1 MVEYGWLTY
10 RCIINKSSIKG
21 GINLGN
27 RNKGMKIYFQ
37 RLVAVSVC
45 FLLFFLGSNYSKAE
59 TVTPITL
66 NPKDVEAFTN
76 KVIPEKMKKENAAGV
91 ALVVVKDNQ
100 ILFQKGFGFSDKE
113 KSTPIDPKKTVFRL
127 ASISKVF
134 TASAVMQL
142 VEQGKIDINKDI
154 VNYMGGLKYQNKMGE
169 PVTMEHLLTHTT
181 GFDYVDPR
189 PEDIHYQE
197 NDYTMLKDYVEDNM
211 PTVVRK
217 PGDTYTYDNFASM
230 LQGYIVQSLTN
241 TPFYK
246 YMAKNIF
253 YPLEMHNSSFVMT
266 NFIKEKLATGYD
278 AKGNAIPFYQT
289 RPTDMPQGSMF
300 STGSDVANFMIAQL
314 NDGKYKNNQILQ
326 KETVEDMQ
334 KTKFA
339 LHPKY
344 PNMTYGFEFFSPQSH
359 NGQYVFGKGG
369 NIPGFSSLMW
379 LIPEHKIGV
388 FVVTN
393 KDSSALPVEVFD
405 DFMNEYFPDKIK
417 PEYLNPNEEELK
429 KFEGVYRDLRLK
441 NLVSHVNI
449 SEGKLYVTDKVYGK
463 QELKQIDPLL
473 FEDEKGNYMA
483 FKLHKDGTV
492 KEMIHW
498 NSGSSALKLSE
509 PERFKDVDEN
519 HPYAKFIDPLH
530 QYEVLQ
536 ANKEGN
542 FTPESSLTRAEF
554 VYWLSQIAYFAPPSK
569 KEPVF
574 TDVKN
579 HPYAPHIQKLYEIG
593 ILYEKEGEQFHP
605 DRAITRQEAAWIT
618 WQYLKMLGAPSA
630 DATLKGDTDD
640 WAIESVKNIVGHRL
654 VGPEVIYNEDGSADY
669 LSKQSMKR
677 QEAAALLFYVLLS
690 S

>member
-1 MVEYGWLTY
+1 
-10 RCIINKSSIKG
+10 
-21 GINLGN
+21 
-27 RNKGMKIYFQ
+27 MKIYFQ
-37 RLVAVSVC
+37 RLIAVSVC

-59 TVTPITL
+59 TVASITL

-113 KSTPIDPKKTVFRL
+113 KNTPIDPKKTVFRL

-142 VEQGKIDINKDI
+142 VEQGKIDLNKDI
-154 VNYMGGLKYQNKMGE
+154 VNYMGGLKYQNNMGE

-230 LQGYIVQSLTN
+230 LQGYIVQNLTN

-314 NDGKYKNNQILQ
+314 NDGKFKNNQILQ

-405 DFMNEYFPDKIK
+405 DFMNQYFPDKTK

-441 NLVSHVNI
+441 NLMSHVNI
-449 SEGKLYVTDKVYGK
+449 SEGKLYVSDKVYGK

-498 NSGSSALKLSE
+498 NSGSSAVKLSE

-519 HPYAKFIDPLH
+519 HPYAKFINPLH

-554 VYWLSQIAYFAPPSK
+554 AYWLSQIAYFTPPSK

-574 TDVKN
+574 SDVKN

-630 DATLKGDTDD
+630 DATLKGETDD

>member
-1 MVEYGWLTY
+1 
-10 RCIINKSSIKG
+10 
-21 GINLGN
+21 
-27 RNKGMKIYFQ
+27 MKIYFQ

-441 NLVSHVNI
+441 NLMSHVNI

-630 DATLKGDTDD
+630 DATLTGDTDD

>member
-1 MVEYGWLTY
+1 
-10 RCIINKSSIKG
+10 
-21 GINLGN
+21 
-27 RNKGMKIYFQ
+27 MKNYFQ
-37 RLVAVSVC
+37 RLIAVSVC
-45 FLLFFLGSNYSKAE
+45 ILLVFLGSNYSKAE
-59 TVTPITL
+59 TVAPITL
-66 NPKDVEAFTN
+66 NAKDVEAFTN

-113 KSTPIDPKKTVFRL
+113 KNTPIDPKKTVFRL

-142 VEQGKIDINKDI
+142 VEQGKIDLNKDI
-154 VNYMGGLKYQNKMGE
+154 VNYMGGLKYQNNMGE

-230 LQGYIVQSLTN
+230 LQGYIVQNLTN

-314 NDGKYKNNQILQ
+314 NDGKFKNNQILQ

-405 DFMNEYFPDKIK
+405 DFMNEYFPDKTK
-417 PEYLNPNEEELK
+417 PEYLKPNEEELK

-441 NLVSHVNI
+441 NLMSHVNI
-449 SEGKLYVTDKVYGK
+449 SEGKLYVSDKAYGK

-498 NSGSSALKLSE
+498 NSGSSAVKLSE

-519 HPYAKFIDPLH
+519 HPYAKFINPLH

-536 ANKEGN
+536 ANNEGN

-554 VYWLSQIAYFAPPSK
+554 AYWLSQIAYFTPPSK

-574 TDVKN
+574 SDVKN
-579 HPYAPHIQKLYEIG
+579 HPYASHIQKLYEIG

-605 DRAITRQEAAWIT
+605 DREITRQEAAWIT

-630 DATLKGDTDD
+630 DATLKGETDD

-677 QEAAALLFYVLLS
+677 QEAAALLFYALLS

>member
-1 MVEYGWLTY
+1 M
-10 RCIINKSSIKG
+10 
-21 GINLGN
+21 GN
-27 RNKGMKIYFQ
+27 RNKRMKIYFQ
-37 RLVAVSVC
+37 RLIAVSVC

-59 TVTPITL
+59 TVASITL

-113 KSTPIDPKKTVFRL
+113 KNTPIDPKKTVFRL

-142 VEQGKIDINKDI
+142 VEQGKIDLNKDI
-154 VNYMGGLKYQNKMGE
+154 VNYMGGLKYQNNMGE

-230 LQGYIVQSLTN
+230 LQGYIVQNLTN

-314 NDGKYKNNQILQ
+314 NDGKFKNNQILQ

-405 DFMNEYFPDKIK
+405 DFMNQYFPDKTK

-441 NLVSHVNI
+441 NLMSHVNI
-449 SEGKLYVTDKVYGK
+449 SEGKLYVSDKVYGK

-473 FEDEKGNYMA
+473 FEDAKGNYMA

-498 NSGSSALKLSE
+498 NSGSSAVKLSE

-519 HPYAKFIDPLH
+519 HPYAKFINPLH

-554 VYWLSQIAYFAPPSK
+554 AYWLSQIAYFTPPSK

-574 TDVKN
+574 SDVKN

-630 DATLKGDTDD
+630 DATLKGETDD

-677 QEAAALLFYVLLS
+677 QEATALLFYVLLS

>member
-1 MVEYGWLTY
+1 
-10 RCIINKSSIKG
+10 
-21 GINLGN
+21 
-27 RNKGMKIYFQ
+27 MKIYFE
-37 RLVAVSVC
+37 RLIAVSVC

-59 TVTPITL
+59 TVAPITL
-66 NPKDVEAFTN
+66 NPKDVEVFTN

-113 KSTPIDPKKTVFRL
+113 KNTPIDPKKTVFRL

-142 VEQGKIDINKDI
+142 VEQGKIDLNKDI
-154 VNYMGGLKYQNKMGE
+154 VNYMGGLKYQNNMGE

-230 LQGYIVQSLTN
+230 LQGYIVQNLTN

-278 AKGNAIPFYQT
+278 AKGNVIPFYQT

-314 NDGKYKNNQILQ
+314 NDGKFKNNQILQ

-405 DFMNEYFPDKIK
+405 DFMDQYFPDKTK
-417 PEYLNPNEEELK
+417 PEYLKPNEEELK

-441 NLVSHVNI
+441 NLMSHVNI
-449 SEGKLYVTDKVYGK
+449 SEGKLYVSDKAYGK

-498 NSGSSALKLSE
+498 NSGSSAMKLSE

-519 HPYAKFIDPLH
+519 HLYAKFINPLH

-554 VYWLSQIAYFAPPSK
+554 AYWLSQIAYFTPPSK
-569 KEPVF
+569 KEPMF
-574 TDVKN
+574 SDVKN

-630 DATLKGDTDD
+630 DATLKGETDD

>member
-1 MVEYGWLTY
+1 
-10 RCIINKSSIKG
+10 
-21 GINLGN
+21 
-27 RNKGMKIYFQ
+27 MKICFQ

-59 TVTPITL
+59 TVAPITL
-66 NPKDVEAFTN
+66 NPKEVEAFTN

-91 ALVVVKDNQ
+91 ALIVVKDNQ

-113 KSTPIDPKKTVFRL
+113 KNTPIDPKKTVFRL

-142 VEQGKIDINKDI
+142 VEQGKIDLNKDI
-154 VNYMGGLKYQNKMGE
+154 VNYMGGLKYQNNMSE

-230 LQGYIVQSLTN
+230 LQGYIVQNLTN

-314 NDGKYKNNQILQ
+314 NDGKFKNNQILQ

-359 NGQYVFGKGG
+359 NGQYVFGKSG

-405 DFMNEYFPDKIK
+405 DFMNQYFPDKTK
-417 PEYLNPNEEELK
+417 PEYLKPNEEELK

-441 NLVSHVNI
+441 NLMSHVNI
-449 SEGKLYVTDKVYGK
+449 SEGKLYVSDKAYGK

-498 NSGSSALKLSE
+498 NSGSSAVKLSE

-519 HPYAKFIDPLH
+519 HPYAKFINPLH

-554 VYWLSQIAYFAPPSK
+554 AYWLSQIAYFTPPSK

-574 TDVKN
+574 SDVKN

-630 DATLKGDTDD
+630 DATLKGETDD

>member
-1 MVEYGWLTY
+1 
-10 RCIINKSSIKG
+10 
-21 GINLGN
+21 
-27 RNKGMKIYFQ
+27 MKIYFQ
-37 RLVAVSVC
+37 RLIAVSVC

-59 TVTPITL
+59 TVASITL

-113 KSTPIDPKKTVFRL
+113 KNTPIDPKKTVFRL

-142 VEQGKIDINKDI
+142 VEQGKIDLNKDI
-154 VNYMGGLKYQNKMGE
+154 VNYMGGLKYQNNMGE

-211 PTVVRK
+211 PAVVRK

-230 LQGYIVQSLTN
+230 LQGYIVQNLTN

-314 NDGKYKNNQILQ
+314 NDGKFKNNQILQ

-405 DFMNEYFPDKIK
+405 DFMNQYFPDKTK

-441 NLVSHVNI
+441 NLMSHVNI
-449 SEGKLYVTDKVYGK
+449 SEGKLYVSDKVYGK

-498 NSGSSALKLSE
+498 NSGSSAVKLSE

-519 HPYAKFIDPLH
+519 HPYAKFINPLH

-554 VYWLSQIAYFAPPSK
+554 AYWLSQIAYFTPPSK

-574 TDVKN
+574 SDVKN
-579 HPYAPHIQKLYEIG
+579 HPYSPHIQKLYEIG

-630 DATLKGDTDD
+630 DATLKGETDD

>member
-1 MVEYGWLTY
+1 
-10 RCIINKSSIKG
+10 
-21 GINLGN
+21 
-27 RNKGMKIYFQ
+27 MKIYFQ

-66 NPKDVEAFTN
+66 NPKDVDAFTN

-113 KSTPIDPKKTVFRL
+113 KSTLIDPKKTVFRL

-278 AKGNAIPFYQT
+278 AKGNVIPFYQT

-519 HPYAKFIDPLH
+519 HPYAKFIDSLH

-630 DATLKGDTDD
+630 DATLKGDTDN

>member
-1 MVEYGWLTY
+1 
-10 RCIINKSSIKG
+10 
-21 GINLGN
+21 
-27 RNKGMKIYFQ
+27 MKIYFQ
-37 RLVAVSVC
+37 RLVAVGVC

-59 TVTPITL
+59 TVEPITL

-113 KSTPIDPKKTVFRL
+113 KNTPIDPKKTVFRL

-197 NDYTMLKDYVEDNM
+197 NDYTMLKDYVGDNM

-300 STGSDVANFMIAQL
+300 STGSDVGNFMIAQL
-314 NDGKYKNNQILQ
+314 NDGKFKNNQILQ

-405 DFMNEYFPDKIK
+405 DFMNHYFPDKTK
-417 PEYLNPNEEELK
+417 PEYLTPNEEELK

-441 NLVSHVNI
+441 NLMSHVKI
-449 SEGKLYVTDKVYGK
+449 SEGKLYVSDKVYGK

-483 FKLHKDGTV
+483 FKLHKDGNV

-498 NSGSSALKLSE
+498 NSGSSAVKLSE

-519 HPYAKFIDPLH
+519 HPYAKFINPLH

-542 FTPESSLTRAEF
+542 FNPESSLTRAEF
-554 VYWLSQIAYFAPPSK
+554 VYWLSQIAYFTPPSK

-574 TDVKN
+574 SDVKN

-605 DRAITRQEAAWIT
+605 NRAITRQEAAWIT

-630 DATLKGDTDD
+630 DATLKGDTDE

-677 QEAAALLFYVLLS
+677 QEAAALLLYVLLS

>member
-1 MVEYGWLTY
+1 
-10 RCIINKSSIKG
+10 
-21 GINLGN
+21 
-27 RNKGMKIYFQ
+27 
-37 RLVAVSVC
+37 
-45 FLLFFLGSNYSKAE
+45 
-59 TVTPITL
+59 
-66 NPKDVEAFTN
+66 
-76 KVIPEKMKKENAAGV
+76 
-91 ALVVVKDNQ
+91 
-100 ILFQKGFGFSDKE
+100 
-113 KSTPIDPKKTVFRL
+113 
-127 ASISKVF
+127 
-134 TASAVMQL
+134 
-142 VEQGKIDINKDI
+142 
-154 VNYMGGLKYQNKMGE
+154 
-169 PVTMEHLLTHTT
+169 
-181 GFDYVDPR
+181 
-189 PEDIHYQE
+189 
-197 NDYTMLKDYVEDNM
+197 
-211 PTVVRK
+211 
-217 PGDTYTYDNFASM
+217 
-230 LQGYIVQSLTN
+230 N
-241 TPFYK
+241 T
-246 YMAKNIF
+246 
-253 YPLEMHNSSFVMT
+253 
-266 NFIKEKLATGYD
+266 
-278 AKGNAIPFYQT
+278 IPFYQT

-314 NDGKYKNNQILQ
+314 NDGKFKNNHILQ

-405 DFMNEYFPDKIK
+405 DFMNEYFPDKTK
-417 PEYLNPNEEELK
+417 PEYLKPNEEELK

-441 NLVSHVNI
+441 NLMSHVNI
-449 SEGKLYVTDKVYGK
+449 SEGKLYVSDKVYGK

-498 NSGSSALKLSE
+498 NSGSSAVKLSE
-509 PERFKDVDEN
+509 PEKFKDVDEN
-519 HPYAKFIDPLH
+519 HPYAKFINPLH

-554 VYWLSQIAYFAPPSK
+554 AYWLSQIAYFTPPSK

-574 TDVKN
+574 SDVKN
-579 HPYAPHIQKLYEIG
+579 HSYAPHIQKLYEIG

-630 DATLKGDTDD
+630 DATLKGETDE

-677 QEAAALLFYVLLS
+677 QEAAALLLYVLLS

>member
-1 MVEYGWLTY
+1 
-10 RCIINKSSIKG
+10 
-21 GINLGN
+21 
-27 RNKGMKIYFQ
+27 MKNYFQ
-37 RLVAVSVC
+37 RLIAVSVC
-45 FLLFFLGSNYSKAE
+45 ILLVFLGSNYSKAE
-59 TVTPITL
+59 TVAPITL
-66 NPKDVEAFTN
+66 NPKDLEAFTN

-113 KSTPIDPKKTVFRL
+113 KNTPIDPKKTVFRL

-142 VEQGKIDINKDI
+142 VEQGKIDLNKDI
-154 VNYMGGLKYQNKMGE
+154 VNYMGGLKYQNNMGE

-230 LQGYIVQSLTN
+230 LQGYIVQNLTN

-314 NDGKYKNNQILQ
+314 NDGKFKNNQILQ

-405 DFMNEYFPDKIK
+405 DFMNEYFPDKTK
-417 PEYLNPNEEELK
+417 PEYLKPNEEELK

-441 NLVSHVNI
+441 NLMSHVNI
-449 SEGKLYVTDKVYGK
+449 SEGKLYVSDKAYGK

-498 NSGSSALKLSE
+498 NSGSSAVKLSE
-509 PERFKDVDEN
+509 PERFKDIDEN
-519 HPYAKFIDPLH
+519 HPYAKFINPLH

-554 VYWLSQIAYFAPPSK
+554 AYWLSQIAYFTPPSK
-569 KEPVF
+569 KEPMF
-574 TDVKN
+574 SDVKN

-630 DATLKGDTDD
+630 DATLKGETDD

>member
-1 MVEYGWLTY
+1 
-10 RCIINKSSIKG
+10 
-21 GINLGN
+21 
-27 RNKGMKIYFQ
+27 MKIYFQ
-37 RLVAVSVC
+37 RLIAVSVC

-59 TVTPITL
+59 TVASITL

-113 KSTPIDPKKTVFRL
+113 KNTPIDPKKTVFRL

-142 VEQGKIDINKDI
+142 VEQGKIDLNKDI
-154 VNYMGGLKYQNKMGE
+154 VNYMGGLKYQNNMGE

-230 LQGYIVQSLTN
+230 LQGYIVQNLTN

-314 NDGKYKNNQILQ
+314 NDGKFKNNQILQ

-405 DFMNEYFPDKIK
+405 DFMNQYFPDKTK

-441 NLVSHVNI
+441 NLMSHVNI
-449 SEGKLYVTDKVYGK
+449 SEGKLYVSDKVYGK

-498 NSGSSALKLSE
+498 NSGSSAVKLSE

-519 HPYAKFIDPLH
+519 HPYAKFINPLH

-554 VYWLSQIAYFAPPSK
+554 AYWLSQIAYFTPPSK

-574 TDVKN
+574 SDVKN

-630 DATLKGDTDD
+630 DATLKGETDD

-654 VGPEVIYNEDGSADY
+654 IGPEVIYNEDGSADY

>member
-1 MVEYGWLTY
+1 
-10 RCIINKSSIKG
+10 
-21 GINLGN
+21 
-27 RNKGMKIYFQ
+27 MKNYFQ
-37 RLVAVSVC
+37 RLVAVSIC
-45 FLLFFLGSNYSKAE
+45 FLLVFLGSNYSKAE
-59 TVTPITL
+59 TVAPITL

-113 KSTPIDPKKTVFRL
+113 KNTPIDPKKTVFRL

-142 VEQGKIDINKDI
+142 VEQGKIDLNKDI
-154 VNYMGGLKYQNKMGE
+154 VNYMGGLKYQNNMGE

-230 LQGYIVQSLTN
+230 LQGYIVQNLTN

-278 AKGNAIPFYQT
+278 ANGNAIPFYQT

-314 NDGKYKNNQILQ
+314 NDGKFKNNHILQ

-405 DFMNEYFPDKIK
+405 DFMNEYFPDKTK
-417 PEYLNPNEEELK
+417 PEYLKPNEEELK

-441 NLVSHVNI
+441 NLMSHVNI
-449 SEGKLYVTDKVYGK
+449 SEGKLYVSDKVYGK

-498 NSGSSALKLSE
+498 NSGSSAVKLSE
-509 PERFKDVDEN
+509 PEKFKDVDEN
-519 HPYAKFIDPLH
+519 HPYAKFINPLH

-542 FTPESSLTRAEF
+542 FTPGSSLTRAEF
-554 VYWLSQIAYFAPPSK
+554 AYWLSQIAYFTPPSK

-574 TDVKN
+574 SDVKN
-579 HPYAPHIQKLYEIG
+579 HSYAPHIQKLYEIG

-630 DATLKGDTDD
+630 DATLKGETDD

-677 QEAAALLFYVLLS
+677 QEAAALLIYVLLS

>member
-1 MVEYGWLTY
+1 
-10 RCIINKSSIKG
+10 
-21 GINLGN
+21 
-27 RNKGMKIYFQ
+27 MKIYFE
-37 RLVAVSVC
+37 RLIAVSVC

-59 TVTPITL
+59 TVAPITL

-113 KSTPIDPKKTVFRL
+113 KNTPIDPKKTVFRL

-142 VEQGKIDINKDI
+142 VEQGKIDLNKDI
-154 VNYMGGLKYQNKMGE
+154 VNYMGGLKYQNNMGE

-230 LQGYIVQSLTN
+230 LQGYIVQNLTN

-246 YMAKNIF
+246 YMVKNIF

-278 AKGNAIPFYQT
+278 AKGNVIPFYQT

-314 NDGKYKNNQILQ
+314 NDGKFKNNQILQ

-405 DFMNEYFPDKIK
+405 DFMDQYFPDKTK
-417 PEYLNPNEEELK
+417 PEYLKPNEEELK

-441 NLVSHVNI
+441 NLMSHVNI
-449 SEGKLYVTDKVYGK
+449 SEGKLYVSDKAYGK

-498 NSGSSALKLSE
+498 NSGSSAMKLSE

-519 HPYAKFIDPLH
+519 HPYAKFINHLH

-554 VYWLSQIAYFAPPSK
+554 AYWLSQIAYFTPPSK
-569 KEPVF
+569 KEPMF
-574 TDVKN
+574 SDVKN

-630 DATLKGDTDD
+630 DATLKGETDD

>member
-1 MVEYGWLTY
+1 
-10 RCIINKSSIKG
+10 
-21 GINLGN
+21 
-27 RNKGMKIYFQ
+27 MKIYFQ
-37 RLVAVSVC
+37 RLIAVSVC
-45 FLLFFLGSNYSKAE
+45 FLIFFLGSNYSKAE
-59 TVTPITL
+59 TVASITL

-113 KSTPIDPKKTVFRL
+113 KNTPIDPKKTVFRL

-142 VEQGKIDINKDI
+142 VEQGKIDLNKDI
-154 VNYMGGLKYQNKMGE
+154 VNYMGGLKYQNNMGE

-230 LQGYIVQSLTN
+230 LQGYIVQNLTN

-314 NDGKYKNNQILQ
+314 NDGKFKNNQILQ

-405 DFMNEYFPDKIK
+405 DFMNQYFPDKTK

-441 NLVSHVNI
+441 NLMSHVNI
-449 SEGKLYVTDKVYGK
+449 SEGKLYVSDKVYGK

-498 NSGSSALKLSE
+498 NSGSSAVKLSE

-519 HPYAKFIDPLH
+519 HPYAKFINPLH

-554 VYWLSQIAYFAPPSK
+554 AYWLSQIAYFTPPSK

-574 TDVKN
+574 SDVKN

-630 DATLKGDTDD
+630 DATLKGETDD

>member
-1 MVEYGWLTY
+1 M
-10 RCIINKSSIKG
+10 
-21 GINLGN
+21 GN
-27 RNKGMKIYFQ
+27 RNRRMKIYFQ
-37 RLVAVSVC
+37 RLVAVGVC

-59 TVTPITL
+59 TVEPITL

-113 KSTPIDPKKTVFRL
+113 KNTPIDPKKTVFRL

-197 NDYTMLKDYVEDNM
+197 NDYTMLKDYVGDNM

-300 STGSDVANFMIAQL
+300 STGSDVGNFMIAQL
-314 NDGKYKNNQILQ
+314 SDGKFKNNQILQ

-405 DFMNEYFPDKIK
+405 DFMNHYFPDKTK
-417 PEYLNPNEEELK
+417 PEYLTPNEEELK

-441 NLVSHVNI
+441 NLMSHVKI
-449 SEGKLYVTDKVYGK
+449 SEGKLYVSDKVYGK

-483 FKLHKDGTV
+483 FKLHKDGNV

-498 NSGSSALKLSE
+498 NSGSSAVKLSE

-519 HPYAKFIDPLH
+519 HPYAKFINPLH

-542 FTPESSLTRAEF
+542 FNPESSLTRAEF
-554 VYWLSQIAYFAPPSK
+554 VYWLSQIAYFTPPSK

-574 TDVKN
+574 SDVKN

-605 DRAITRQEAAWIT
+605 NRAITRQEAAWIT

-630 DATLKGDTDD
+630 DATLKGDTDE

-677 QEAAALLFYVLLS
+677 QEAAALLLYVLLS

>member
-1 MVEYGWLTY
+1 
-10 RCIINKSSIKG
+10 
-21 GINLGN
+21 
-27 RNKGMKIYFQ
+27 MKNYFQ

-45 FLLFFLGSNYSKAE
+45 ILLVFLGSNYSKAE
-59 TVTPITL
+59 IVAPITL
-66 NPKDVEAFTN
+66 NPKDVEAFAN
-76 KVIPEKMKKENAAGV
+76 KVIPEKMKKEGAAGV

-100 ILFQKGFGFSDKE
+100 ILLQKGFGFSDKE
-113 KSTPIDPKKTVFRL
+113 KNTSIDPKKTVFRL

-142 VEQGKIDINKDI
+142 VEQGKIDLNKDI
-154 VNYMGGLKYQNKMGE
+154 VNYMGGLKYQNNMSE
-169 PVTMEHLLTHTT
+169 PVTMEYLLTHTT

-189 PEDIHYQE
+189 PEDIHYQD
-197 NDYTMLKDYVEDNM
+197 NDYTMLKDYVEGNM

-230 LQGYIVQSLTN
+230 LQGYIVQNLTN

-278 AKGNAIPFYQT
+278 AKGNAIPYYQT

-314 NDGKYKNNQILQ
+314 NDGKFKDNQILQ

-405 DFMNEYFPDKIK
+405 DFMNQFFPDKTK

-441 NLVSHVNI
+441 NLMSHVNI
-449 SEGKLYVTDKVYGK
+449 SEGKLYVSDKVYGK

-498 NSGSSALKLSE
+498 NSGSSAVKLSE
-509 PERFKDVDEN
+509 PERFKDIDEN
-519 HPYAKFIDPLH
+519 HPYAKFINPLH

-554 VYWLSQIAYFAPPSK
+554 AYWLSQIAYFTPPSK

-574 TDVKN
+574 SDVKN

-630 DATLKGDTDD
+630 DATLKGETDD
-640 WAIESVKNIVGHRL
+640 WAVESVKNIVGHRL

-669 LSKQSMKR
+669 LSRQSMKR
-677 QEAAALLFYVLLS
+677 QEGAALLFYVLLS

>member
-1 MVEYGWLTY
+1 
-10 RCIINKSSIKG
+10 
-21 GINLGN
+21 
-27 RNKGMKIYFQ
+27 MKIYFE
-37 RLVAVSVC
+37 RLIAVSVC

-59 TVTPITL
+59 TVAPITL

-113 KSTPIDPKKTVFRL
+113 KNTPIDPKKTVFRL

-142 VEQGKIDINKDI
+142 VEQGKIDLNKDI
-154 VNYMGGLKYQNKMGE
+154 VNYMGGLKYQNNMGE

-230 LQGYIVQSLTN
+230 LQGYIVQNLTN

-278 AKGNAIPFYQT
+278 AKGNVIPFYQT

-314 NDGKYKNNQILQ
+314 NDGKFKNNQILQ

-405 DFMNEYFPDKIK
+405 DFMNQYFPDKTK
-417 PEYLNPNEEELK
+417 PEYLKPNEEELK

-441 NLVSHVNI
+441 NLMSHVNI
-449 SEGKLYVTDKVYGK
+449 SEGKLYVSDKAYGK

-498 NSGSSALKLSE
+498 NSGSSAMKLSE

-519 HPYAKFIDPLH
+519 HPYAKFINPLH

-554 VYWLSQIAYFAPPSK
+554 AYWLSQIAYFTPPSK

-574 TDVKN
+574 SDVKN

-630 DATLKGDTDD
+630 DATLKGETDD

>member
-1 MVEYGWLTY
+1 
-10 RCIINKSSIKG
+10 
-21 GINLGN
+21 
-27 RNKGMKIYFQ
+27 MKIYFQ

-66 NPKDVEAFTN
+66 NPKDVDAFTN

-278 AKGNAIPFYQT
+278 AKGNVIPFYQT

-441 NLVSHVNI
+441 NLMSHVNI
-449 SEGKLYVTDKVYGK
+449 SEGKLYVSDKVYGK

-498 NSGSSALKLSE
+498 NSGSSAVKLSE

-519 HPYAKFIDPLH
+519 HPYAKFINPLH

-542 FTPESSLTRAEF
+542 FNPESSLTRAEF
-554 VYWLSQIAYFAPPSK
+554 SYWLSQIAYFTPPSK

-574 TDVKN
+574 SDVKN
-579 HPYAPHIQKLYEIG
+579 HPYAPHIQKLYEFG

>member
-1 MVEYGWLTY
+1 M
-10 RCIINKSSIKG
+10 
-21 GINLGN
+21 GN
-27 RNKGMKIYFQ
+27 RNKRMKICFQ

-59 TVTPITL
+59 TVAPITL
-66 NPKDVEAFTN
+66 NPKEVEAFTN

-91 ALVVVKDNQ
+91 ALIIVKDNQ

-113 KSTPIDPKKTVFRL
+113 KNTPIDPKKTVFRL

-142 VEQGKIDINKDI
+142 VEQGKIDLNKDI
-154 VNYMGGLKYQNKMGE
+154 VNYMGGLKYQNNMSE

-189 PEDIHYQE
+189 PEDIHYQD

-230 LQGYIVQSLTN
+230 LQGYIVQNLTN

-314 NDGKYKNNQILQ
+314 NDGKFKNNQILQ

-405 DFMNEYFPDKIK
+405 DFMNEYFPDKTK
-417 PEYLNPNEEELK
+417 PEYLKPNEEELK

-441 NLVSHVNI
+441 NLMSHVNI
-449 SEGKLYVTDKVYGK
+449 SEGKLYVSDKAYGK

-498 NSGSSALKLSE
+498 NSGSSAVKLSE

-519 HPYAKFIDPLH
+519 HPYAKFINPLH

-554 VYWLSQIAYFAPPSK
+554 AYWLSQIAYFTPPSK

-574 TDVKN
+574 SDVKN

-630 DATLKGDTDD
+630 DATLKGETDD

>member
-1 MVEYGWLTY
+1 M
-10 RCIINKSSIKG
+10 
-21 GINLGN
+21 GN
-27 RNKGMKIYFQ
+27 RNKRMKIYFQ
-37 RLVAVSVC
+37 RLIAVSVC

-59 TVTPITL
+59 TVASITL

-113 KSTPIDPKKTVFRL
+113 KNTPIDPKKTVFQL

-142 VEQGKIDINKDI
+142 VEQGKIDLNKDI
-154 VNYMGGLKYQNKMGE
+154 VNYMGGLKYQNNMGE

-230 LQGYIVQSLTN
+230 LQGYIVQNLTN

-314 NDGKYKNNQILQ
+314 NDGKFKNNQILQ

-405 DFMNEYFPDKIK
+405 DFMNQYFPDKTK

-441 NLVSHVNI
+441 NLMSHVNI
-449 SEGKLYVTDKVYGK
+449 SEGKLYVSDKVYGK

-498 NSGSSALKLSE
+498 NSGSSAVKLSE

-519 HPYAKFIDPLH
+519 HPYAKFINPLH

-554 VYWLSQIAYFAPPSK
+554 AYWLSQIAYFTPPSK

-574 TDVKN
+574 SDVKN

-630 DATLKGDTDD
+630 DATLKGETDD

-677 QEAAALLFYVLLS
+677 QEATALLFYVLLS

>member
-1 MVEYGWLTY
+1 
-10 RCIINKSSIKG
+10 
-21 GINLGN
+21 
-27 RNKGMKIYFQ
+27 MKIYFQ

-66 NPKDVEAFTN
+66 NPKDVDAFTN

-278 AKGNAIPFYQT
+278 AKGNVIPFYQT

>member
-1 MVEYGWLTY
+1 M
-10 RCIINKSSIKG
+10 
-21 GINLGN
+21 GN
-27 RNKGMKIYFQ
+27 SDKRMKIYFQ
-37 RLVAVSVC
+37 RLIAVSVC

-59 TVTPITL
+59 TVAPITL

-91 ALVVVKDNQ
+91 ALVVVKDNR

-113 KSTPIDPKKTVFRL
+113 KNTPIDPKKTVFRL

-142 VEQGKIDINKDI
+142 VEQGKIDLNKDI
-154 VNYMGGLKYQNKMGE
+154 VNYMGGLKYQNNMSE

-189 PEDIHYQE
+189 PEDIHYQD
-197 NDYTMLKDYVEDNM
+197 NDYTMLKDYVEENM

-230 LQGYIVQSLTN
+230 LQGYIVQNLTN

-278 AKGNAIPFYQT
+278 TKGNAIPVYQT

-314 NDGKYKNNQILQ
+314 NDGKFKNNQILQ
-326 KETVEDMQ
+326 KETVENMQ
-334 KTKFA
+334 TTKFA

-344 PNMTYGFEFFSPQSH
+344 PNMTYGFEFFSPQNH

-405 DFMNEYFPDKIK
+405 DFMNHYFPDKTK

-441 NLVSHVNI
+441 NLMSHVNI
-449 SEGKLYVTDKVYGK
+449 SEGKLFVSDKVYGK
-463 QELKQIDPLL
+463 QQLKQIDPLL

-498 NSGSSALKLSE
+498 NSGSSAVKLSE

-519 HPYAKFIDPLH
+519 HPYAKFINPLH

-542 FTPESSLTRAEF
+542 FNPESSLTRAKF
-554 VYWLSQIAYFAPPSK
+554 AYWLSQIAYFTPPSK
-569 KEPVF
+569 KESVF
-574 TDVKN
+574 SDVKN

-605 DRAITRQEAAWIT
+605 DRAITRQEAAWVT

-630 DATLKGDTDD
+630 DATLKGETDD

>member
-1 MVEYGWLTY
+1 
-10 RCIINKSSIKG
+10 
-21 GINLGN
+21 
-27 RNKGMKIYFQ
+27 MKIYFE
-37 RLVAVSVC
+37 RLIAVSVC

-59 TVTPITL
+59 TVAPITL

-113 KSTPIDPKKTVFRL
+113 KNTPIDPKKTVFRL

-142 VEQGKIDINKDI
+142 VEQGKIDLNKDI
-154 VNYMGGLKYQNKMGE
+154 VNYMGGLKYQNNMGE

-230 LQGYIVQSLTN
+230 LQGYIVQNLTN

-278 AKGNAIPFYQT
+278 AKGNVIPFYQT

-314 NDGKYKNNQILQ
+314 NDGKFKNNQILQ

-405 DFMNEYFPDKIK
+405 DFMNEYFPDKTK
-417 PEYLNPNEEELK
+417 PEYLKPNEEELK

-441 NLVSHVNI
+441 NLMSHVNI
-449 SEGKLYVTDKVYGK
+449 SEGKLYVSDKAYGK

-498 NSGSSALKLSE
+498 NSGSSAVKLSE

-519 HPYAKFIDPLH
+519 HPYAKFINPLH

-554 VYWLSQIAYFAPPSK
+554 AYWLSQIAYFTPPSK

-574 TDVKN
+574 SDVKN

-605 DRAITRQEAAWIT
+605 NRAITRQEAAWIT

-630 DATLKGDTDD
+630 DATLKGETDD

>member
-1 MVEYGWLTY
+1 
-10 RCIINKSSIKG
+10 
-21 GINLGN
+21 
-27 RNKGMKIYFQ
+27 MKIYFE
-37 RLVAVSVC
+37 RLIAVSVC

-59 TVTPITL
+59 TVEPITL

-113 KSTPIDPKKTVFRL
+113 KNTPIDPKKTVFRL

-142 VEQGKIDINKDI
+142 VEQGKIDLNKDI
-154 VNYMGGLKYQNKMGE
+154 VNYMGGLKYQNNMGE

-230 LQGYIVQSLTN
+230 LQGYIVQNLTN

-278 AKGNAIPFYQT
+278 AKGNVIPFYQT

-314 NDGKYKNNQILQ
+314 NDGKFKNNQILQ

-405 DFMNEYFPDKIK
+405 DFMDQYFPDKTK
-417 PEYLNPNEEELK
+417 PEYLKPNEEELK

-441 NLVSHVNI
+441 NLMSHVNI
-449 SEGKLYVTDKVYGK
+449 SEGKLYVSDKAYGK

-498 NSGSSALKLSE
+498 NSGSSAMKLSE

-519 HPYAKFIDPLH
+519 HPYAKFINPLH

-554 VYWLSQIAYFAPPSK
+554 AYWLSQIAYFTPPSK
-569 KEPVF
+569 KEPMF
-574 TDVKN
+574 SDVKN

-630 DATLKGDTDD
+630 DATLKGETDD

>member
-1 MVEYGWLTY
+1 
-10 RCIINKSSIKG
+10 
-21 GINLGN
+21 
-27 RNKGMKIYFQ
+27 MKIYFQ

>member
-1 MVEYGWLTY
+1 MG
-10 RCIINKSSIKG
+10 NK
-21 GINLGN
+21 
-27 RNKGMKIYFQ
+27 NKRMKNYFQ
-37 RLVAVSVC
+37 RLVAVSIC
-45 FLLFFLGSNYSKAE
+45 FLLVFLGSNYSKAE
-59 TVTPITL
+59 TVAPITL

-113 KSTPIDPKKTVFRL
+113 KNTPIDPKKTVFRL

-142 VEQGKIDINKDI
+142 VEQGKIDLNKDI
-154 VNYMGGLKYQNKMGE
+154 VNYMGGLKYQNNMGE

-230 LQGYIVQSLTN
+230 LQGYIVQNLTN

-278 AKGNAIPFYQT
+278 ANGDAIPFYQT

-314 NDGKYKNNQILQ
+314 NDGKFKNNHILQ

-405 DFMNEYFPDKIK
+405 DFMNEYFPDKTK
-417 PEYLNPNEEELK
+417 PEYLKPNEEELK

-441 NLVSHVNI
+441 NLMSHVNI
-449 SEGKLYVTDKVYGK
+449 SEGKLYVSDKVYGK

-498 NSGSSALKLSE
+498 NSGSSAVKLSE
-509 PERFKDVDEN
+509 PEKFKDVDEN
-519 HPYAKFIDPLH
+519 HPYAKFINPLH

-554 VYWLSQIAYFAPPSK
+554 AYWLSQIAYFTPPSK

-574 TDVKN
+574 SDVKN
-579 HPYAPHIQKLYEIG
+579 HSYAPHIQKLYEIG

-630 DATLKGDTDD
+630 DATLKGETDD

-677 QEAAALLFYVLLS
+677 QEAAALLLYVLLS

>member
-1 MVEYGWLTY
+1 M
-10 RCIINKSSIKG
+10 
-21 GINLGN
+21 GN
-27 RNKGMKIYFQ
+27 RNNRMKNYFQ
-37 RLVAVSVC
+37 SLIAVSLC
-45 FLLFFLGSNYSKAE
+45 ILLVFLGSNYSKAE
-59 TVTPITL
+59 TVAPITL
-66 NPKDVEAFTN
+66 NPKDVEVFTN

-113 KSTPIDPKKTVFRL
+113 KNIPIDPKKTVFRL

-142 VEQGKIDINKDI
+142 VEQGKIDLNKDI
-154 VNYMGGLKYQNKMGE
+154 VNYMGGLKYQNNMGE

-189 PEDIHYQE
+189 PEDIHYQN

-230 LQGYIVQSLTN
+230 LQGYIVQNLTN

-246 YMAKNIF
+246 YMAKNVF

-278 AKGNAIPFYQT
+278 AKGNVIPFYQT

-314 NDGKYKNNQILQ
+314 NDGKFKNNQILQ

-405 DFMNEYFPDKIK
+405 DFMNEYFPDKTK
-417 PEYLNPNEEELK
+417 PEYLKPNEEELK

-441 NLVSHVNI
+441 NLMSHVNI
-449 SEGKLYVTDKVYGK
+449 SEGKLYVSDKAYGK

-498 NSGSSALKLSE
+498 NSGSSAVKLSE

-519 HPYAKFIDPLH
+519 HPYAKFINPLH

-542 FTPESSLTRAEF
+542 FTPESSITRAEF
-554 VYWLSQIAYFAPPSK
+554 AYWLSQIAYFTPPSK

-574 TDVKN
+574 SDVKN

-630 DATLKGDTDD
+630 DATLKGETDD

>member
-1 MVEYGWLTY
+1 
-10 RCIINKSSIKG
+10 
-21 GINLGN
+21 
-27 RNKGMKIYFQ
+27 MKTYFQ
-37 RLVAVSVC
+37 RLIAVSVC

-59 TVTPITL
+59 TVASITL

-113 KSTPIDPKKTVFRL
+113 KNTPIDPKKTVFRL
-127 ASISKVF
+127 ASISKAF

-142 VEQGKIDINKDI
+142 VEQGKIDLNKDI
-154 VNYMGGLKYQNKMGE
+154 VNYMGGLKYQNNMGE
-169 PVTMEHLLTHTT
+169 PVTMEHLLSHTA

-230 LQGYIVQSLTN
+230 LQGYIVQNLTN

-314 NDGKYKNNQILQ
+314 NDGKFKNNQILQ

-405 DFMNEYFPDKIK
+405 DFMNQYFPDKTK

-441 NLVSHVNI
+441 TLMSHVNI
-449 SEGKLYVTDKVYGK
+449 SEGKLYVSDKVYGK

-498 NSGSSALKLSE
+498 NSGSSAVKLSE

-519 HPYAKFIDPLH
+519 HPYAKFINPLH

-554 VYWLSQIAYFAPPSK
+554 AYWLSQIAYFTPPSK

-574 TDVKN
+574 SDVKN

-630 DATLKGDTDD
+630 DATLKGETDD

>member
-1 MVEYGWLTY
+1 
-10 RCIINKSSIKG
+10 
-21 GINLGN
+21 
-27 RNKGMKIYFQ
+27 MKIYFQ

-45 FLLFFLGSNYSKAE
+45 FLLVFLGSNYSKAE
-59 TVTPITL
+59 TVAPITL

-113 KSTPIDPKKTVFRL
+113 KNTPIDPKKTVFRL

-142 VEQGKIDINKDI
+142 VEQGKIELNKDI
-154 VNYMGGLKYQNKMGE
+154 VNYMGGLKYQNNMGE

-189 PEDIHYQE
+189 SEDIHYQD

-230 LQGYIVQSLTN
+230 LQGYIVQNLTN

-300 STGSDVANFMIAQL
+300 STGSDVANFMITQL
-314 NDGKYKNNQILQ
+314 NDGKFKNNQILQ

-405 DFMNEYFPDKIK
+405 DFMNEYFPDKTK
-417 PEYLNPNEEELK
+417 PEYLKPNEEELK

-441 NLVSHVNI
+441 NLMSHVNI
-449 SEGKLYVTDKVYGK
+449 SEGKLYVSDRVYGK

-498 NSGSSALKLSE
+498 NSGSSAVKLSE

-554 VYWLSQIAYFAPPSK
+554 AYWLSQIAYFTPPSK

-574 TDVKN
+574 SDVKN

-605 DRAITRQEAAWIT
+605 DRTITRQEAAWIT

-630 DATLKGDTDD
+630 DATLKGETDD

>member
-1 MVEYGWLTY
+1 
-10 RCIINKSSIKG
+10 
-21 GINLGN
+21 
-27 RNKGMKIYFQ
+27 MKIYFE
-37 RLVAVSVC
+37 RLIAVSVC

-59 TVTPITL
+59 TVAPITL

-113 KSTPIDPKKTVFRL
+113 KNTPIDPKKTVFRL

-142 VEQGKIDINKDI
+142 VEQGKIDLNKDI
-154 VNYMGGLKYQNKMGE
+154 VNYMGGLKYQNNMGE

-230 LQGYIVQSLTN
+230 LQGYIVQNLTK

-266 NFIKEKLATGYD
+266 NFIKEKLAIGYD
-278 AKGNAIPFYQT
+278 AKGNVIPFYQT

-314 NDGKYKNNQILQ
+314 NDGKFKNNQILQ

-405 DFMNEYFPDKIK
+405 DFMDQYFPDKTK
-417 PEYLNPNEEELK
+417 PEYLKPNEEELK

-441 NLVSHVNI
+441 NLMSHVNI
-449 SEGKLYVTDKVYGK
+449 SEGKLYVSDKAYGK

-498 NSGSSALKLSE
+498 NSGSSAMKLSE

-519 HPYAKFIDPLH
+519 HPYAKFINPLH

-554 VYWLSQIAYFAPPSK
+554 AYWLSQIAYFTPPSK
-569 KEPVF
+569 KEPMF
-574 TDVKN
+574 SDVKN

-630 DATLKGDTDD
+630 DATLKGETDD

>member
-1 MVEYGWLTY
+1 
-10 RCIINKSSIKG
+10 
-21 GINLGN
+21 
-27 RNKGMKIYFQ
+27 MKIYFE
-37 RLVAVSVC
+37 RLIAVSVC

-59 TVTPITL
+59 TVAPITL

-113 KSTPIDPKKTVFRL
+113 KNTPIDPKKTVFRL

-142 VEQGKIDINKDI
+142 VEQGKIDLNKDI
-154 VNYMGGLKYQNKMGE
+154 VNYMGGLKYQNNMGE

-230 LQGYIVQSLTN
+230 LQGYIVQNLTK

-278 AKGNAIPFYQT
+278 AKGNVIPFYQT

-314 NDGKYKNNQILQ
+314 NDGKFKNNQILQ

-405 DFMNEYFPDKIK
+405 DFMDQYFPDKTK
-417 PEYLNPNEEELK
+417 PEYLKPNEEELK

-441 NLVSHVNI
+441 NLMSHVNI
-449 SEGKLYVTDKVYGK
+449 SEGKLYVSDKAYGK

-498 NSGSSALKLSE
+498 NSGSSAMKLSE

-519 HPYAKFIDPLH
+519 HPYAKFINPLH

-554 VYWLSQIAYFAPPSK
+554 AYWLSQIAYFTPPSK
-569 KEPVF
+569 KEPMF
-574 TDVKN
+574 SDVKN

-630 DATLKGDTDD
+630 DATLKGETDD

>member
-1 MVEYGWLTY
+1 
-10 RCIINKSSIKG
+10 
-21 GINLGN
+21 
-27 RNKGMKIYFQ
+27 MKTYFQ
-37 RLVAVSVC
+37 RLIAVSVC

-59 TVTPITL
+59 TVASITL

-113 KSTPIDPKKTVFRL
+113 KNTPIDPKKTVFRL
-127 ASISKVF
+127 ASISKAF

-142 VEQGKIDINKDI
+142 VEQGKIDLNKDI
-154 VNYMGGLKYQNKMGE
+154 VNYMGGLKYQNNMGE
-169 PVTMEHLLTHTT
+169 PVTMEHLLSHTA

-230 LQGYIVQSLTN
+230 LQGYIVQNLTN

-314 NDGKYKNNQILQ
+314 NDGKFKNNQILQ

-405 DFMNEYFPDKIK
+405 DFMNQYFPDKTK

-441 NLVSHVNI
+441 TLMSHVNI
-449 SEGKLYVTDKVYGK
+449 SEGKLYVSDKVYGK

-498 NSGSSALKLSE
+498 NSGSSAVKLSE

-519 HPYAKFIDPLH
+519 HPYAKFINPLH

-542 FTPESSLTRAEF
+542 FTPESFLTRAEF
-554 VYWLSQIAYFAPPSK
+554 AYWLSQIAYFTPPSK

-574 TDVKN
+574 SDVKN

-630 DATLKGDTDD
+630 DATLKGETDD